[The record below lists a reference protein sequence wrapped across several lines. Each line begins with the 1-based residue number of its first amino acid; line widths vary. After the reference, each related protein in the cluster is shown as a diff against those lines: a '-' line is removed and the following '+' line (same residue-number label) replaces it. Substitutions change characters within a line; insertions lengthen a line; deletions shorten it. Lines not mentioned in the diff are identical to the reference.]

1 MLVAPGR
8 SEGLSEVV
16 LKVEGLRK
24 YFPVTGKIFSWQRE
38 REYVRAVDGVSFE
51 IPKGE
56 TLSLVGE
63 SGCGKTTAGKA
74 ILRLTEPTSGNV
86 WLRNVNLATLQA
98 EELRRMRKDMQIV
111 FQDTYSSL
119 DPRMTVDR
127 IIGEVL
133 SIHGL
138 AEKKDREEKT
148 VEVLKLVGLGAEHLY
163 RYPHEFSGGQR
174 QRIGIARALAVNPD
188 LIVADEPISSLD
200 VSTQAQIINL
210 LEDLQKKL
218 MLTYLFISHDLNVV
232 AHISDHVAVMYLGRI
247 VEMGPS
253 RQLYRDPRHPYT
265 QALLSSV
272 PVADPTLKRQGIIL
286 EGEVP
291 SPINPPSGCHFHPR
305 CSVRNIDCSKQEPSL
320 REVGPL
326 HYVSCFH

>member
-1 MLVAPGR
+1 M
-8 SEGLSEVV
+8 SEVI
-16 LKVEGLRK
+16 LKVEGLKK
-24 YFPVTGKIFSWQRE
+24 YFPVRGKVVALRRE
-38 REYVRAVDGVSFE
+38 KEYVRAVDGVSFK
-51 IPKGE
+51 IQKGE

-63 SGCGKTTAGKA
+63 SGCGKTTVGRT
-74 ILRLTEPTSGNV
+74 ILRLIEPTSGNI
-86 WLRNVNLATLQA
+86 WLRNVNLATLQT
-98 EELRRMRKDMQIV
+98 EELRRMRKDVQIV

-138 AEKKDREEKT
+138 AKKKDREEKV
-148 VEVLKLVGLGAEHLY
+148 VEVLKMVGLGAEHLY

-174 QRIGIARALAVNPD
+174 QRIGIARALAVSPD
-188 LIVADEPISSLD
+188 VIVADEPISSLD

-232 AHISDHVAVMYLGRI
+232 AHISDHVAVMYLGKI
-247 VEMGPS
+247 VEMAPA
-253 RQLYRDPRHPYT
+253 QILYKDPRHPYT

-272 PVADPTLKRQGIIL
+272 PVADPALKRLGTIL

-291 SPINPPSGCHFHPR
+291 SPIKPPSGCHFHPR
-305 CSVRNIDCSKQEPSL
+305 CSSRKADCSTMESPL
-320 REVGPL
+320 REVSPL

>member
-1 MLVAPGR
+1 M
-8 SEGLSEVV
+8 SEII
-16 LKVEGLRK
+16 LKVEGLKK

-38 REYVRAVDGVSFE
+38 KEYVRAVDGVSFE

-63 SGCGKTTAGKA
+63 SGCGKTTAGKT

-98 EELRRMRKDMQIV
+98 EELRRMRKEMQIV

-138 AEKKDREEKT
+138 GEKKDREEKT
-148 VEVLKLVGLGAEHLY
+148 VEVLKLVGLGAEHLH

-210 LEDLQKKL
+210 LEDLQEKL

-247 VEMGPS
+247 VEMAPAQ
-253 RQLYRDPRHPYT
+253 QLYSDPRHPYT

-272 PVADPTLKRQGIIL
+272 PVADPTLKRQEIIL

-305 CSVRNIDCSKQEPSL
+305 CSSRNVDCSNLEPSL
-320 REVGPL
+320 REISPL